1 MGRFYSFGL
10 SLWVWRRFVTIST
23 RDRAPTR
30 AAGGPA
36 AMRVADSVPAAAPAR
51 RRTDQLPFNTIC
63 KYAMG
68 KTIGMGIAGRAA
80 CGRVR
85 GAGMLT

>member
-1 MGRFYSFGL
+1 MGRYLLVWPFPLGL
-10 SLWVWRRFVTIST
+10 ASIRNDFDAGPCAHT
-23 RDRAPTR
+23 R
-30 AAGGPA
+30 PA
-36 AMRVADSVPAAAPAR
+36 APLRCAWRIACRLPPPPADVPIN
-51 RRTDQLPFNTIC
+51 FNTIC